1 MGHQLPILTES
12 QYINRMFTKVEPG
25 PSGAYYVF
33 IIENTQDQVPFR
45 PFFTVV
51 VCNKVVFPS
60 NVIYRRLNKHKR
72 FFSTDS
78 FQRLEEYEIYDMIKS
93 INVKCESQL
102 FDKNDYSIM

>member
-1 MGHQLPILTES
+1 
-12 QYINRMFTKVEPG
+12 MFTKVEPG
-25 PSGAYYVF
+25 PRGAYYVF

-51 VCNKVVFPS
+51 FFPS

-102 FDKNDYSIM
+102 FDKNDYSNM